1 MSSLPETLRLCGEGV
16 VLRDWR
22 DADAPTL
29 EPVCGEWDVCRFTSV
44 PWTYSHTEAL
54 AWIGRQREKR
64 TRGTVLSLA
73 IVEEDADEALGMVN
87 LAGLTDDR
95 RDAELG
101 YWLVPTARGR
111 GLVSRA
117 ASVLTGWGFE
127 TLGWS
132 GSSCR
137 SCRGILRPTG
147 SPSGSAR
154 DPRACA
160 EPATRPAAGGGT
172 WRSTRSSRP
181 TESRGSSGQAPTG
194 ASSRAASFERTI
206 EMTSP

>member
-64 TRGTVLSLA
+64 ARGVVLSLA

-111 GLVSRA
+111 GLASRA

-127 TLGWS
+127 TLGLE
-132 GSSCR
+132 R
-137 SCRGILRPTG
+137 VEMAILPGNLASHRVAERLGARPEG
-147 SPSGSAR
+147 LR
-154 DPRACA
+154 RASH
-160 EPATRPAAGGGT
+160 EAGGRRWDMAIYSLT
-172 WRSTRSSRP
+172 P
-181 TESRGSSGQAPTG
+181 PD
-194 ASSRAASFERTI
+194 
-206 EMTSP
+206 